1 MATAAS
7 NGLPIGMQFA
17 AAFARDDVLLRL
29 AGQLEQTMPWHA
41 RRPTVWAGA

>member
-1 MATAAS
+1 
-7 NGLPIGMQFA
+7 
-17 AAFARDDVLLRL
+17 VLLRL